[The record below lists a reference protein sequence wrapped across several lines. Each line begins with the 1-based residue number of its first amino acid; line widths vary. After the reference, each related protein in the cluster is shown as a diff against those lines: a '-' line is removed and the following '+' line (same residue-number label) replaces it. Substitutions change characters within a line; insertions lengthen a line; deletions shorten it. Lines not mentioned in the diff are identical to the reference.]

1 MGQHPTATRSLPKRK
16 NLINP
21 HFETQGIENISALG
35 YYLAILGDEFPFF
48 TYEVV

>member
-1 MGQHPTATRSLPKRK
+1 MGRHPTPARRLLGRK

-48 TYEVV
+48 TYKVV